1 MTMAGDTRGP
11 GGEGAGPAA
20 REAAEGAGGAA
31 TPLHAGAVGDPT
43 GSREIENPAMK
54 PEKDMSPWVPIIVML
69 VLGAAIIGFS
79 VMLTRMTE

>member
-1 MTMAGDTRGP
+1 MTMTGDTRRP

-20 REAAEGAGGAA
+20 REATDGAGGAA
-31 TPLHAGAVGDPT
+31 APLHAGAASDPT
-43 GSREIENPAMK
+43 GSRAVENPAMK

-79 VMLTRMTE
+79 VMLTRMME